1 MSFNLLDIVKDQFS
15 DSMVNKLGSMVGE
28 SEGGVTKALSGLIPT
43 VVGTLASKASDEDGA
58 TGLIDMIKSSGAADL
73 NPEDMFGDNISGFMD
88 QASGM
93 VSGLFGGE
101 SDGIVD
107 KISSFAGLGRS
118 SSSSLLG
125 AVSSMAMGALG
136 KHVVGNGITGKALSG
151 LMGGQ
156 SKGILGAIP
165 GGLGDLVGNL
175 GLGKIGDLAGDA
187 MGAVT
192 GAAGAAADAA
202 SGAVK
207 DVAGAAT
214 GAVKDAAGAVG
225 NVASGAAGA
234 VGNVASGAADMAGDV
249 AGAAVSGGK
258 KAIRWVLPLLLVLAV
273 ASYFGFDACNAA
285 KNAGDAVK
293 GAGSAMVD
301 GASDMAGK
309 AGDMAGDAAG
319 AVGDMAGKAAGAIGD
334 AAGNMGD
341 AIMGKLDAAGNWVS
355 DLGDDVK
362 LSFGKMNL
370 TVGEKSSEANLYNFL
385 NGSGSVSDDKTQGW
399 YNLDRV
405 FFQTGSAN
413 LTNESKAQLANIAG
427 IMKHFPNSTLKIGG
441 YTDNTGNAD
450 SNLKLSD
457 SRANSA
463 MAQLV
468 ASGIDASRLS
478 AEGYGIAHPRAT
490 NDTPEGRAQ
499 NRRVAFR
506 VTGK

>member
-28 SEGGVTKALSGLIPT
+28 SEGGITKALSGLIPT
-43 VVGTLASKASDEDGA
+43 VVGTLASKASDEKGA
-58 TGLIDMIKSSGAADL
+58 TGLIDMIKSSGAADM
-73 NPEDMFGDNISGFMD
+73 NPDDLFGDNSSGFMD
-88 QASGM
+88 KAGGL

-101 SDGIVD
+101 SGGIID

-125 AVSSMAMGALG
+125 IVSSMAMGALG
-136 KHVVGNGITGKALSG
+136 KHVIGNGITGKALSG
-151 LMGGQ
+151 LLGGQ

-175 GLGKIGDLAGDA
+175 GLGKLGDLAGDA

-192 GAAGAAADAA
+192 GAAGSVAGSASDAVKGAAGAA

-207 DVAGAAT
+207 
-214 GAVKDAAGAVG
+214 
-225 NVASGAAGA
+225 GAAGA
-234 VGNVASGAADMAGDV
+234 AGKVASGAADMAGDV

-258 KAIRWVLPLLLVLAV
+258 KAIRWILPLLLVLAV

-285 KNAGDAVK
+285 KTAGDKLQNAGA
-293 GAGSAMVD
+293 AAVD
-301 GASDMAGK
+301 GAGEMADK

-319 AVGDMAGKAAGAIGD
+319 AVGDMAGKAMD
-334 AAGNMGD
+334 AAGEAASDLGG
-341 AIMGKLDAAGNWVS
+341 AIMGKLDAAGNWIS
-355 DLGDDVK
+355 DLGEDIN
-362 LSFGKMNL
+362 LSFGDINL

-385 NGSGSVSDDKTQGW
+385 NGSASVSNDKSQGW

-413 LTNESKAQLANIAG
+413 LTEDSKAQLSNIAS
-427 IMKHFPNSTLKIGG
+427 ILKNFPNANLKLGG
-441 YTDNTGNAD
+441 YTDNTGNEAA
-450 SNLKLSD
+450 NLKLSQ
-457 SRANSA
+457 SRADAA

-468 ASGIDASRLS
+468 ALGIDASRLS

-506 VTGK
+506 VTAK